1 MCSTALIVS
10 MATIPV
16 GCEEVPL
23 ALYFQVVDLWTAGYS
38 DIRII
43 NAIINSKE
51 SMQLSL
57 SPDTIA
63 NIIYNQELM
72 QQGTNMLTVNG
83 HTGSQNSRR
92 LSRIASVD
100 ELDDLSVAQMVA
112 QKKEKEKLGLR
123 QLLAK
128 LSA

>member
-1 MCSTALIVS
+1 
-10 MATIPV
+10 MASIPV

-38 DIRII
+38 DIKII
-43 NAIINSKE
+43 DAIINSKA
-51 SMQLSL
+51 STQISL

-72 QQGTNMLTVNG
+72 QQGTNLLTVNG
-83 HTGSQNSRR
+83 HARSQNSRR

-112 QKKEKEKLGLR
+112 QKKEKEKLGFR